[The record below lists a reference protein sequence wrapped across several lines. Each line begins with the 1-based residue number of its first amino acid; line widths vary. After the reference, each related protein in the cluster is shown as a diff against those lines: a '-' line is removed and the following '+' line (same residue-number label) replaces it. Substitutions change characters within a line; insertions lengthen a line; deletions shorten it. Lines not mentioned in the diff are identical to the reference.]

1 MKNIEKISVRDLQ
14 HKLSSYLEVAKIKPL
29 LVTKHGKDE
38 VVLVNPKQYKI
49 VKTKTKKKT
58 TKDIMASPFIGM
70 YKNKREWKG
79 KPSVEIAEELRK
91 KVGYGK

>member
-1 MKNIEKISVRDLQ
+1 MSDVEKVSVRELQ
-14 HKLSSYLEVAKIKPL
+14 HKLSNYLELAKVKPL

-38 VVLVNPKQYKI
+38 VILVNPKQYKI

-58 TKDIMASPFIGM
+58 VKDILASPFIGM

-79 KPSVEIAEELRK
+79 KSSVEIANELRK
-91 KVGYGK
+91 KAWYGQ